1 MKNSLDASDE
11 AGFTLA
17 ELMISMLI
25 FLVLSSGVFALI
37 IEMERAAGYQA
48 EVQAVLNNS
57 RLAIQTVGRLLRQA
71 GNDPGNSGLAGITIV
86 SPSELRVR
94 ADITGSAGAGNPD
107 KGDPDG
113 DTVDSGEDVTI
124 RYNSAGRSLE
134 LVPDGGPAQIVALDI
149 SDVRFDY
156 YDSSGSTT
164 SNSADVRRIGVSV
177 SGSATTP
184 DPRSRQVFAVT
195 LSSEFHVQNQWA
207 GL

>member
-1 MKNSLDASDE
+1 M
-11 AGFTLA
+11 
-17 ELMISMLI
+17 
-25 FLVLSSGVFALI
+25 
-37 IEMERAAGYQA
+37 
-48 EVQAVLNNS
+48 
-57 RLAIQTVGRLLRQA
+57 
-71 GNDPGNSGLAGITIV
+71 IV

>member
-71 GNDPGNSGLAGITIV
+71 GNDPGTAAW
-86 SPSELRVR
+86 R
-94 ADITGSAGAGNPD
+94 AS
-107 KGDPDG
+107 
-113 DTVDSGEDVTI
+113 
-124 RYNSAGRSLE
+124 
-134 LVPDGGPAQIVALDI
+134 
-149 SDVRFDY
+149 
-156 YDSSGSTT
+156 
-164 SNSADVRRIGVSV
+164 
-177 SGSATTP
+177 
-184 DPRSRQVFAVT
+184 
-195 LSSEFHVQNQWA
+195 
-207 GL
+207 